1 MTNLRPDLALLRGQ
15 IRSTNRM
22 FWRTPI
28 AAFFTLALPV
38 IFLVLFSVIFGSE
51 DIGGGY
57 SFSQF
62 FAPSMA
68 VFAAVSSTFTNIAIG
83 TALARDQG
91 ILKRVRGT
99 PLPAWIY
106 MAGRIGS
113 GVWISVISVIL
124 MFVLGWAFFGFRMI
138 WDDFGLAVL
147 VFVVGIA
154 TFSALGLSVCAV
166 IKNGDAAPA
175 VANGVFLPM
184 AFISGIFI
192 PLDDAPTWLV
202 VLGEV
207 FPLKHFAGPFG
218 DAFDPLHTGQV
229 LGWENLAIMG
239 AWLALA
245 LLITTRF
252 FSWDPHGAK

>member
-1 MTNLRPDLALLRGQ
+1 MTATKSRLALVWLQ
-15 IRSTNRM
+15 TRSTNRL

-68 VFAAVSSTFTNIAIG
+68 VFAAVSSTFTNLAIRISF
-83 TALARDQG
+83 AREQG

-99 PLPAWIY
+99 PLPPWIY
-106 MAGRIGS
+106 MAGIIAS
-113 GVWISVISVIL
+113 GVWIAILSVVL
-124 MFVLGWAFFGFRMI
+124 MFVLGWAFFGFSMI
-138 WDDFGLAVL
+138 WDDIGLVVL

-154 TFSALGLSVCAV
+154 TFSSLGLAVCSV
-166 IKNGDAAPA
+166 IKNADAAPA

-192 PLDDAPTWLV
+192 PLDDAPRWLV
-202 VLGEV
+202 ILGDI

-218 DAFDPLHTGQV
+218 DAFDPFHTGQV
-229 LGWENLAIMG
+229 LGWEDMAIMA
-239 AWLALA
+239 AWLIAGAL
-245 LLITTRF
+245 IVTRF
-252 FSWDPHGAK
+252 FSWDPHGAE

>member
-1 MTNLRPDLALLRGQ
+1 MSRAITPLALAWLQ
-15 IRSTNRM
+15 TRSTNRL
-22 FWRTPI
+22 FWRTPV

-68 VFAAVSSTFTNIAIG
+68 VFAAVSSTFSNLAIK
-83 TALARDQG
+83 TAFAREQG

-99 PLPAWIY
+99 PLPPWVY
-106 MAGRIGS
+106 MAGNIVS
-113 GVWISVISVIL
+113 GVWIAVLSVVL

-138 WDDFGLAVL
+138 WDDIGPAVL
-147 VFVVGIA
+147 VFVIGIA
-154 TFSALGLSVCAV
+154 TFSALGLAVCSL
-166 IKNGDAAPA
+166 IKNADAAPA

-192 PLDDAPTWLV
+192 QLDDAPRWLV
-202 VLGEV
+202 ILGDI
-207 FPLKHFAGPFG
+207 FPLKHFAVPFG
-218 DAFDPLHTGQV
+218 HAFNPLHTGQV
-229 LGWENLAIMG
+229 LGWENLVIMG
-239 AWLALA
+239 AWLVLGG
-245 LLITTRF
+245 IVVTRF
-252 FSWDPHGAK
+252 FSWDPRGAE

>member
-1 MTNLRPDLALLRGQ
+1 MSGVRTALQQVWLQ
-15 IRSTNRM
+15 TRSTNRL

-68 VFAAVSSTFTNIAIG
+68 VFAAVSSTFTNLAIR
-83 TALARDQG
+83 TAFARDQG

-99 PLPAWIY
+99 PLPPWIY
-106 MAGRIGS
+106 MAGAIGS
-113 GVWISVISVIL
+113 GVWIAVLSVVL
-124 MFVLGWAFFGFRMI
+124 MFVIGWAFFGFRMI
-138 WDDFGLAVL
+138 WDDIGLVLL

-154 TFSALGLSVCAV
+154 TFSALGLAVSSVM
-166 IKNGDAAPA
+166 KNADAAPA

-192 PLDDAPTWLV
+192 PLDEAPRWLV
-202 VLGEV
+202 ILGDI

-218 DAFDPLHTGQV
+218 DAFNPLHTGQV
-229 LGWENLAIMG
+229 LGWEDIGIMV
-239 AWLALA
+239 AWLVAGTV
-245 LLITTRF
+245 IVTRF
-252 FSWDPHGAK
+252 FSWDPRGAR

>member
-1 MTNLRPDLALLRGQ
+1 MTVARSNLSL
-15 IRSTNRM
+15 IRVQVKSTNRM

-38 IFLVLFSVIFGSE
+38 IFLVLFSVIFGGE
-51 DIGGGY
+51 GIGGGY
-57 SFSQF
+57 SYSQF

-68 VFAAVSSTFTNIAIG
+68 VFAAVSSTFTNLAIR
-83 TALARDQG
+83 TAFAREQG

-99 PLPAWIY
+99 PLPPWIY
-106 MAGRIGS
+106 MAGTVGS
-113 GVWISVISVIL
+113 GVWIAFMSVVL
-124 MFVLGWAFFGFRMI
+124 MFVLGWAFFGFQMI
-138 WDDFGLAVL
+138 WDDIGLVL
-147 VFVVGIA
+147 PVFVVGIA
-154 TFSALGLSVCAV
+154 TFSALGLAVCSV
-166 IKNGDAAPA
+166 IKNADAAPA

-184 AFISGIFI
+184 TFISGIFI
-192 PLDDAPTWLV
+192 PLDDAPGWLLI
-202 VLGEV
+202 LGDI
-207 FPLKHFAGPFG
+207 FPLKHFAGPFA
-218 DAFDPLHTGQV
+218 DAFNPLHTGQV